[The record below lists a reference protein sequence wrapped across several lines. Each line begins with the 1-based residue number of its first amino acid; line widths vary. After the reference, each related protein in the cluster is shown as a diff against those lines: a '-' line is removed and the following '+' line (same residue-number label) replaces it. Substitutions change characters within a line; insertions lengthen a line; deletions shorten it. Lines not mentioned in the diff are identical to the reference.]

1 MPNFNNIKAPDG
13 TSYVVEDTTARN
25 AASVAQSDATAAQS
39 AAAAAQQATVNI
51 TNAINGKGIL
61 SLTYEADTKAVVF
74 TSSTIDIQDAAA
86 MTISA
91 ATAAGL
97 E

>member
-39 AAAAAQQATVNI
+39 AAAAA
-51 TNAINGKGIL
+51 
-61 SLTYEADTKAVVF
+61 
-74 TSSTIDIQDAAA
+74 
-86 MTISA
+86 
-91 ATAAGL
+91 
-97 E
+97 